1 MTDLTKTVDDLG
13 RLKAKIADLT
23 ARKKDLEFEL
33 IDSGETS
40 IEGKLFRVTIS
51 DYFASK
57 IDWKGIA
64 AKLKAS
70 KRLISAN
77 TSESEVTRV
86 SVYARKA
93 ATRKAA

>member
-1 MTDLTKTVDDLG
+1 MTDLNKTADDLG

-23 ARKKDLEFEL
+23 ERKKELEYEL
-33 IDSGETS
+33 IDSGERT

-51 DYFASK
+51 DFFATK
-57 IDWKGIA
+57 VNWKGIA

-77 TSESEVTRV
+77 TSETEVTRV

>member
-1 MTDLTKTVDDLG
+1 MTDLKKTVDDLG
-13 RLKAKIADLT
+13 RIKAKIADLT
-23 ARKKDLEFEL
+23 ERKKELEYVL
-33 IDSGETS
+33 IDSGERT

-51 DYFASK
+51 DYFKTA
-57 IDWKGIA
+57 IAWKTIA
-64 AKLKAS
+64 EKLKAS